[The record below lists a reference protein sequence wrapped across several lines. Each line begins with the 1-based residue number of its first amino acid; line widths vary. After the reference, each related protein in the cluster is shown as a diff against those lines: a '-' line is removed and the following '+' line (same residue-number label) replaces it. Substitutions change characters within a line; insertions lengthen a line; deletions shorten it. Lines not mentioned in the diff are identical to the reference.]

1 MHAGVGIV
9 SQESQLFNTTLV
21 DNIRYG
27 AFDASVEEVQ
37 RACDGMCASS
47 AMRAAAC
54 DPLAA
59 HSPTL
64 IVLQQRRRLACERV
78 LLLCGES

>member
-27 AFDASVEEVQ
+27 AFDASIEEVQ
-37 RACDGMCASS
+37 RACEAGPS
-47 AMRAAAC
+47 RE
-54 DPLAA
+54 
-59 HSPTL
+59 HFEG
-64 IVLQQRRRLACERV
+64 IG
-78 LLLCGES
+78 LLLRHGGLETRQCDNCQCQQNPPQ